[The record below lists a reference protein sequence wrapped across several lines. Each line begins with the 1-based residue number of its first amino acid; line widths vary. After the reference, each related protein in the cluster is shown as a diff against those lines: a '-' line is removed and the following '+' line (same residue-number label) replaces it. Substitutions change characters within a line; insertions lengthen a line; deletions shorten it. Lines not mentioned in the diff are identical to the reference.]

1 MSAPLE
7 SAYPLLTTRAAVEFG
22 RTKTGV
28 PLTLSRFH
36 KDRSAGKAPE
46 PIATF
51 GNRDLFTEEQ
61 ILQYCR
67 NLIRTVD
74 RDGEE
79 GAES

>member
-1 MSAPLE
+1 MHPPLE
-7 SAYPLLTTRAAVEFG
+7 TAYPLLTTKAAVDFG
-22 RTKTGV
+22 RKKTGL
-28 PLTLSRFH
+28 PLTISRFH
-36 KDRSAGKAPE
+36 KDRSAGKAPK

-67 NLIRTVD
+67 KLIRPVE
-74 RDGEE
+74 RDGKE

>member
-1 MSAPLE
+1 MGS
-7 SAYPLLTTRAAVEFG
+7 G
-22 RTKTGV
+22 
-28 PLTLSRFH
+28 
-36 KDRSAGKAPE
+36 AGKAPK

-67 NLIRTVD
+67 KLIRPVE
-74 RDGEE
+74 RDGKE